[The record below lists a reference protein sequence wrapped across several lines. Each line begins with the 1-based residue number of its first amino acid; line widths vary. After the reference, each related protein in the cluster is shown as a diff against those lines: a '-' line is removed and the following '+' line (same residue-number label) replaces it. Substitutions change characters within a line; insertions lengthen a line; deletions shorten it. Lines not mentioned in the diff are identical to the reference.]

1 MPEHSHPHA
10 PSRYGR
16 AFAIGVTLNLLFVGV
31 EAVYGVLAHSL
42 ALLSDAGHNLSDVA
56 GLLLAWGA
64 VRVSQWQP
72 TQKHTYGFQKTS
84 ILAALM
90 NSLLLLVAVG
100 GIAWEAIRRLSHPV
114 AIDPGVVVWV
124 AGLGIVVNGITA
136 LLFMGGRK
144 QDLNIRGAFL
154 HMSADALLSAGV
166 AAAGLLVAAT
176 GWLWIDPVVSLAI
189 GLTILAGTWGL
200 LRESTNLVL
209 DAVPEG
215 IDPESVLRFLR
226 NQPNVADV
234 HHLHIWSL
242 STTQVA
248 LTAHLVLERPAL
260 DNEWLDRLHQELQAH
275 HGIMHATLQLESP
288 DHNTCLSS
296 R

>member
-1 MPEHSHPHA
+1 MPEHPHPHA
-10 PSRYGR
+10 PARYGR

-56 GLLLAWGA
+56 GLLMAWGA
-64 VRVSQWQP
+64 IRLSQWQP

-84 ILAALM
+84 ILAALL

-114 AIDPGVVVWV
+114 AIDPGMVVWV

-166 AAAGLLVAAT
+166 AVAGLLVAAT

-189 GLTILAGTWGL
+189 GLTIWAGTWGL

-215 IDPESVLRFLR
+215 IDPDAVLRFLR
-226 NQPNVADV
+226 EQPNVADV

-248 LTAHLVLERPAL
+248 LTAHLVLVKPAL
-260 DNEWLDRLHQELQAH
+260 DNEWLDRLHQELHEH

-288 DHNTCLSS
+288 DNNTCLSS

>member
-56 GLLLAWGA
+56 GLLMAWGA
-64 VRVSQWQP
+64 IRLSQWQP

-84 ILAALM
+84 ILAALL

-114 AIDPGVVVWV
+114 AIDTGVVVWV

-166 AAAGLLVAAT
+166 AVAGLLVAAT

-215 IDPESVLRFLR
+215 IDPDAVLRFLR
-226 NQPNVADV
+226 EQPNVADV

-248 LTAHLVLERPAL
+248 LTAHLVLVKPAL
-260 DNEWLDRLHQELQAH
+260 DNEWLDRLHQELHEH

-288 DHNTCLSS
+288 DNNTCLSS

>member
-1 MPEHSHPHA
+1 M
-10 PSRYGR
+10 
-16 AFAIGVTLNLLFVGV
+16 TLNLLFVGV

-56 GLLLAWGA
+56 GLLMAWGA
-64 VRVSQWQP
+64 IRLSQWQP

-84 ILAALM
+84 ILAALL

-114 AIDPGVVVWV
+114 AIDTGMVVWV

-166 AAAGLLVAAT
+166 AVAGLLVAAT

-215 IDPESVLRFLR
+215 IDPDAVLRFLR
-226 NQPNVADV
+226 EQPNVADV

-248 LTAHLVLERPAL
+248 LTAHLVLVKPAL
-260 DNEWLDRLHQELQAH
+260 DNEWLDRLHQELHEH

-288 DHNTCLSS
+288 DNNTCLSS

>member
-56 GLLLAWGA
+56 GLLMAWGA
-64 VRVSQWQP
+64 VRLSQWQP

-84 ILAALM
+84 ILAALL

-114 AIDPGVVVWV
+114 TIDTGVVVWV

-189 GLTILAGTWGL
+189 GLTIMVGTWGL

-215 IDPESVLRFLR
+215 IDPDAVLRFLR
-226 NQPNVADV
+226 EQPNVADV

-248 LTAHLVLERPAL
+248 LTAHLVLVKPAL
-260 DNEWLDRLHQELQAH
+260 DNEWLDRLHQELHEH

-288 DHNTCLSS
+288 DNNTCLSS

>member
-56 GLLLAWGA
+56 GLLMAWGA
-64 VRVSQWQP
+64 IRLSQWQP

-84 ILAALM
+84 ILAALL

-114 AIDPGVVVWV
+114 AIDTGMVVWV

-166 AAAGLLVAAT
+166 AVAGLLVAAT

-215 IDPESVLRFLR
+215 IDPDAVLRFLR
-226 NQPNVADV
+226 EQPNVADV

-248 LTAHLVLERPAL
+248 LTAHLVLVKPAL
-260 DNEWLDRLHQELQAH
+260 DNEWLDRLHQELHEH

-288 DHNTCLSS
+288 DNNTCLSS

>member
-56 GLLLAWGA
+56 GLLMAWGA
-64 VRVSQWQP
+64 IRLSQWQP

-84 ILAALM
+84 ILAALL

-114 AIDPGVVVWV
+114 AIDTGMVVWV

-154 HMSADALLSAGV
+154 HMSADALLSSGV

-189 GLTILAGTWGL
+189 GLTIMAGTWGL

-215 IDPESVLRFLR
+215 IDPDAVLRFLR
-226 NQPNVADV
+226 EQPNVADV

-248 LTAHLVLERPAL
+248 LTAHLVLVKPAL
-260 DNEWLDRLHQELQAH
+260 DNEWLDRLHQELHEH

-288 DHNTCLSS
+288 DNNTCLSS